1 MFVSSD
7 QLEPDELVD
16 LTVYPSLYAYSAYAA
31 RYDDTPIDAL
41 VRAYYL
47 DSSQPVA

>member
-1 MFVSSD
+1 MMLATD
-7 QLEPDELVD
+7 QYELEDLED

-47 DSSQPVA
+47 DVPATKV